1 MKKYERGVKVNRKV
15 DVASKIAVT
24 DLENMLSDLM
34 SNLNTSHVL
43 VDKQLKRAEEIGD
56 ESLVETLSYT
66 MASLDNLRRTGEE
79 ILKYFRLI
87 NINYNIDSSNNRAI
101 SDINSSFTNGI
112 NKLEAYNKSILREIN
127 ELKNVIEIYN
137 NNNTAG
143 TSNINEL
150 IELVKR
156 NVNHIAYGEYLKSGK
171 HREKLKK
178 TGKESLRFNHL
189 VDNEE
194 LVELYKKH
202 GYKLD
207 KEILQHFKAKGADM
221 TYDGLRKRLIAI
233 GIWKGK
239 QK

>member
-1 MKKYERGVKVNRKV
+1 MKGGVKVNRKV
-15 DVASKIAVT
+15 DVASKIVVR
-24 DLENMLSDLM
+24 DLKNMLSDLM
-34 SNLNTSHVL
+34 STVNISHVL
-43 VDKQLKRAEEIGD
+43 VDKQIKRAEEIGD
-56 ESLVETLSYT
+56 ESLIEALSYT
-66 MASLDNLRRTGEE
+66 MASLANIRRMGEE
-79 ILKYFRLI
+79 IFKYFRLI

-101 SDINSSFTNGI
+101 SNINSSFTNGI
-112 NKLEAYNKSILREIN
+112 NKLEAYNKSILREIK
-127 ELKNVIEIYN
+127 ELKNVLKMYY
-137 NNNTAG
+137 NNTAG

-156 NVNHIAYGEYLKSGK
+156 NVNHIAYGEYLKSDK

-207 KEILQHFKAKGADM
+207 KEILQHFKAKGANM
-221 TYDGLRKRLIAI
+221 TYNGLRKRLIDI